1 MGAHPYPQTVG
12 AANDWVLMMLAIRA
26 HEKMVR
32 RLLARDMWEAMEH
45 TFRAANSRCVCV
57 QGARE
62 ESAVSWICPEKLGKR
77 GGRAL
82 WTRRVSLPQPISP
95 KIRVNHRFLRGF
107 GRRCRQNGACEGS
120 RTFLV

>member
-1 MGAHPYPQTVG
+1 MGTRPYPQTVG

-32 RLLARDMWEAMEH
+32 GLLARDMREATEH
-45 TFRAANSRCVCV
+45 TFGAANSRCVCV

-62 ESAVSWICPEKLGKR
+62 ESAVSWIRPEKLGTR

-95 KIRVNHRFLRGF
+95 IPASKIRVNQTSQRLWEEMSSKW
-107 GRRCRQNGACEGS
+107 C
-120 RTFLV
+120 L